1 MAIVFNESN
10 LTDSEVF
17 KGINTID
24 PAKKTHEK
32 AIDLIKSAKHLTVE
46 DIEAAYI
53 SVRQIT
59 DTLVR
64 AAMKAFDNE
73 TIVLIYNNV
82 PSLSITQAIPFLT
95 FKKGNKYVT
104 YVFVDKYISVSRDG
118 VLSMQPAI
126 LRDLLTSALIAN
138 ALKTNYSTLSSSQYM
153 QKLLMDLYTEFVV
166 RILNRDY
173 SIAAE
178 KIVLDTVKYWV
189 NRFFL
194 ERVMNAADSEENLD
208 RLAKAHIKFLDETQ
222 IPEITRQYDE
232 ANIITVSDILN
243 LVKTA
248 SPRMKGLDFRSF
260 LGSWTS
266 YYYAPSLLAI
276 DNIEYFLFMVI
287 TLLNGNNIINI
298 SASDIVKEAKG
309 IKQFRGELL
318 KLIGG

>member
-1 MAIVFNESN
+1 MAIIREST
-10 LTDSEVF
+10 LSSSEVF
-17 KGINTID
+17 QGINNID
-24 PAKKTHEK
+24 PSKKTHEK

-59 DTLVR
+59 DSLVR

-73 TIVLIYNNV
+73 DIVLIYNNV
-82 PSLSITQAIPFLT
+82 PALSITQAIPFLT

-104 YVFVDKYISVSRDG
+104 YVFVDKYINVSRDG

-126 LRDLLTSALIAN
+126 LRDLLTAALIAN
-138 ALKTNYSTLSSSQYM
+138 GLKSNYSVLASSQYM
-153 QKLLMDLYTEFVV
+153 QKILMEMYTEFVI

-178 KIVLDTVKYWV
+178 KMILDTVKYWV

-194 ERVMNAADSEENLD
+194 ERVMNAADTPENLE
-208 RLAKAHIKFLDETQ
+208 RLAKAHVKFLDETQ
-222 IPEITRQYDE
+222 LPEITRQYDD
-232 ANIITVSDILN
+232 ANITNVSGIMN
-243 LVKTA
+243 LIKTA

-260 LGSWTS
+260 IGSWTS

-276 DNIEYFLFMVI
+276 DNVEYFIFMVI
-287 TLLNGNNIINI
+287 TLLNGDNIINI
-298 SASDIVKEAKG
+298 SASDIVKEAKN
-309 IKQFRGELL
+309 IKSFRGELL
-318 KLIGG
+318 KLV

>member
-1 MAIVFNESN
+1 MAILFNESS
-10 LTDSEVF
+10 LMDSEVF
-17 KGINTID
+17 QGINNID

-59 DTLVR
+59 DSLVR

-73 TIVLIYNNV
+73 TIVLIYNNI

-126 LRDLLTSALIAN
+126 LRDLLTSALVAN
-138 ALKTNYSTLSSSQYM
+138 ALKTNYSLLSSSQYM
-153 QKLLMDLYTEFVV
+153 QKLLTEIYTELVI

-178 KIVLDTVKYWV
+178 KTILDTVKYWI
-189 NRFFL
+189 NKFFL
-194 ERVMNAADSEENLD
+194 TRVLNASDTEENIEK
-208 RLAKAHIKFLDETQ
+208 LAKAHIKFLDEMQ
-222 IPEITRQYDE
+222 
-232 ANIITVSDILN
+232 VSDIVRQYNDANVVNVTDLMN
-243 LVKTA
+243 LIKTA
-248 SPRMKGLDFRSF
+248 SPRMKSLDFRSF
-260 LGSWTS
+260 IGSWTS

-309 IKQFRGELL
+309 IKSFRGELL
-318 KLIGG
+318 KLL

>member
-1 MAIVFNESN
+1 MAIVFKESS
-10 LTDSEVF
+10 LMDSEVF
-17 KGINTID
+17 NGINTID

-32 AIDLIKSAKHLTVE
+32 AIDLIKTAKHLTVE

-59 DTLVR
+59 DSLVR
-64 AAMKAFDNE
+64 ASMKAFDNE
-73 TIVLIYNNV
+73 DIVLIYNIV

-104 YVFVDKYISVSRDG
+104 YVFVDKYVSMSKDG
-118 VLSMQPAI
+118 VLSIQPAV
-126 LRDLLTSALIAN
+126 LRDLLTSALVAN
-138 ALKTNYSTLSSSQYM
+138 ALKTNYSALASSQFM
-153 QKLLMDLYTEFVV
+153 QKLLMEMYTEFVI

-178 KIVLDTVKYWV
+178 KMILDTVKYWV

-194 ERVMNAADSEENLD
+194 ERVMNAADSPENLE

-222 IPEITRQYDE
+222 LPEITRQYDD
-232 ANIITVSDILN
+232 ANISNVSAALN
-243 LVKTA
+243 LIKTA

-298 SASDIVKEAKG
+298 SASDIVKEAKN
-309 IKQFRGELL
+309 IKSFKGELL
-318 KLIGG
+318 KLL